1 MAIFC
6 DVVLPVPLDRAFTYK
21 LKADDDPPVGGRVVV
36 PFRNEKLTGVVT
48 RLHDEAPPVEA
59 RPIIAVLD
67 PEPILTAELMELA
80 AWIAQYYL
88 APLGE
93 VLRSMLP
100 LMAEVRRS
108 ISYRITEIGQ
118 AILFDGAQQG
128 SSRRSRRS
136 PEEQDIE
143 YTVLDYLSDG
153 QPAKSGT
160 LRRATGATAE
170 LLTSMLRKKWLL
182 RETEAAPRDA
192 RRLLRYAVLVA
203 DARPP
208 KLNENQLAILAELA
222 GAGGAL
228 PVPALRRLDLP
239 ATTLQ
244 TLVRRGLVTIEER
257 AAVFHLTGATGPV
270 NAHILNQAQQAALGN
285 IEATLDGQGFGA
297 SLLHGVTGSGKTAV
311 YLAAMQHARVAGR
324 SAILLV
330 PEIGLTPAMAGQLH
344 GCFASSVALL
354 HSALTPDERAEQ
366 WYRIRR
372 GEARIVVG
380 TRSAIFAPAV
390 NLGLIIVDEEHDTSY
405 KQEEIPRYHARDVAV
420 MRAKI
425 AGAAV
430 VLGSATPSLES
441 WRNAEAGK
449 YSLIEMKERVNQR
462 PLPVVDLVDMRFEFQ
477 QTGQESLFS
486 RALVERTRATLDRGE
501 QAIILLNRRGYSFA
515 VLCRACGEKIQ
526 CENCAIALTYHKPI
540 IPGDPQAAVVS
551 PSGQRLKCHY
561 CGYIKTVPKRCPKCE
576 SEHLFYLGAGSQQG
590 EERLQELFP
599 QARIGR
605 MDRDTIRNRFDMEH
619 LLARLHGGQINL
631 LVGTQMIAKG
641 HDIHGVTFVGVV
653 GADHALGLPDFRA
666 AERVF
671 QLLTQVSGRAGRG
684 DLPGNVLVQSY
695 YPEHYAIQCAATHD
709 YRAFVKKEMQYRKW
723 MHYPPYGVLAN
734 IIIQSPRLEEAA
746 GWATSLGKCF
756 AGMTLEHVRVLGP
769 ASAPIVRIK
778 RIYRFHL
785 LLKATQRQA
794 LARTL
799 RAGLAKA
806 EEMGIPRRNL
816 IVDVDAV
823 NLM

>member
-6 DVVLPVPLDRAFTYK
+6 DVVLPVPLDRPFTYK
-21 LKADDDPPVGGRVVV
+21 LKDGDDPPVGGRVVV
-36 PFRNEKLTGVVT
+36 PFRNEKMIGIVT

-59 RPIIAVLD
+59 RPIETVLD
-67 PEPILTAELMELA
+67 QEPILNPELMELA

-108 ISYRITEIGQ
+108 TSYRISEMGR
-118 AILFDGAQQG
+118 AILFEGAQQG
-128 SSRRSRRS
+128 SSRRSRRT
-136 PEEQDIE
+136 PDEQDIE
-143 YTVLDYLSDG
+143 YTVLNYLSDG
-153 QPAKSGT
+153 QPARSGT
-160 LRRATGATAE
+160 LRHATGATAE

-192 RRLLRYAVLVA
+192 RRLVRHAVLVA

-208 KLNENQLAILAELA
+208 KLNDNQLAILAELA
-222 GAGGAL
+222 GAGGSL
-228 PVPALRRLDLP
+228 PVPVLRRLALP
-239 ATTLQ
+239 ASTLQ
-244 TLVRRGLVTIEER
+244 TLVKRGLVTIEER
-257 AAVFHLTGATGPV
+257 SAAFHLSAAGPQV
-270 NAHILNQAQQAALGN
+270 QHELNHAQQAALGY
-285 IEATLDGQGFGA
+285 IVATLDSQGFGV

-311 YLAAMQHARVAGR
+311 YLAAMQRARLAGR

-330 PEIGLTPAMAGQLH
+330 PEIGLTPAMAAQLH
-344 GCFASSVALL
+344 TSFGDSVALL

-366 WYRIRR
+366 WYRIHR
-372 GEARIVVG
+372 GDARIVVG
-380 TRSAIFAPAV
+380 TRSAVFAPV
-390 NLGLIIVDEEHDTSY
+390 QNLGLVIVDEEHDSSY

-425 AGAAV
+425 NNATV

-441 WRNAEAGK
+441 WRNAETGK
-449 YSLIEMKERVNQR
+449 YALIEMKERVSQR
-462 PLPVVDLVDMRFEFQ
+462 PLPVVDLVDMRLEFQ
-477 QTGQESLFS
+477 QTGQDSIFS
-486 RALVERTRATLDRGE
+486 RVLLERAKAAIDRGE

-515 VLCRACGEKIQ
+515 VLCRSCGEKLQ
-526 CENCAIALTYHKPI
+526 CENCAIALTHHKPI
-540 IPGDPQAAVVS
+540 VPSDPHAAAIS
-551 PSGQRLKCHY
+551 PWGQRLKCHY
-561 CGYIKTVPKRCPKCE
+561 CGYVKTVPKQCPKCE

-599 QARIGR
+599 HARIGR

-619 LLARLHGGQINL
+619 LLGRLHSGQINL

-695 YPEHYAIQCAATHD
+695 YPEHYAIQAAAQHD
-709 YRAFVKKEMQYRKW
+709 FRGFVKKELQYRKW
-723 MHYPPYGVLAN
+723 MHYPPHAVLAN

-746 GWATSLGKCF
+746 GWAAALGKCF
-756 AGMTLEHVRVLGP
+756 AAIPLEQVRVLGP

-785 LLKATQRQA
+785 LLKAAQRQA
-794 LARTL
+794 LAQTL
-799 RAGLAKA
+799 RAGLAQA
-806 EEMGIPRRNL
+806 EAMGIPRRNL

>member
-6 DVVLPVPLDRAFTYK
+6 DVVLPVPLDRPFTYK
-21 LKADDDPPVGGRVVV
+21 LKDGDDPPVGGRVVV
-36 PFRNEKLTGVVT
+36 PFRNEKMIGIVT

-59 RPIIAVLD
+59 RPIETVLD
-67 PEPILTAELMELA
+67 QEPILNPELMELA

-108 ISYRITEIGQ
+108 TSYRISEIGR
-118 AILFDGAQQG
+118 AILFEGAQQG
-128 SSRRSRRS
+128 SSRRSRRT
-136 PEEQDIE
+136 PDEQDIE
-143 YTVLDYLSDG
+143 YTVLNYLSDG
-153 QPAKSGT
+153 QPARSGT
-160 LRRATGATAE
+160 LRHATGATSE
-170 LLTSMLRKKWLL
+170 LITSMLRKKWLL

-192 RRLLRYAVLVA
+192 RRLVRHAVLVA

-208 KLNENQLAILAELA
+208 KLNDNQLAILAELA
-222 GAGGAL
+222 GAGGSL
-228 PVPALRRLDLP
+228 PVPVLRRLALP
-239 ATTLQ
+239 ASTLQ
-244 TLVRRGLVTIEER
+244 TLVKRGLVTIEER
-257 AAVFHLTGATGPV
+257 SAAFHLSAAGPRV
-270 NAHILNQAQQAALGN
+270 QHELNHAQQAALGY
-285 IEATLDGQGFGA
+285 IGATLDGQGFGV

-311 YLAAMQHARVAGR
+311 YLAAMQRARLAGR

-330 PEIGLTPAMAGQLH
+330 PEIGLTPAMAAQLH
-344 GCFASSVALL
+344 TSFGDSVALL

-366 WYRIRR
+366 WYRIHR

-380 TRSAIFAPAV
+380 TRSAVFAPV
-390 NLGLIIVDEEHDTSY
+390 QNLGLIIVDEEHDSSY

-425 AGAAV
+425 NGAAV

-441 WRNAEAGK
+441 WRNAETGK
-449 YSLIEMKERVNQR
+449 YALIEMKERVSQR
-462 PLPVVDLVDMRFEFQ
+462 PLPMVDLVDMRLEFQ
-477 QTGQESLFS
+477 QTGQDSIFS
-486 RALVERTRATLDRGE
+486 RVLLERAKAAIDRGE

-515 VLCRACGEKIQ
+515 VLCRSCGEKLQ
-526 CENCAIALTYHKPI
+526 CENCAIALTHHKPMV
-540 IPGDPQAAVVS
+540 PSDPHAAAVN

-561 CGYIKTVPKRCPKCE
+561 CGYVKTVPKRCPKCE

-599 QARIGR
+599 HARIGR

-619 LLARLHGGQINL
+619 LLGRLHSGQINL

-695 YPEHYAIQCAATHD
+695 YPEHYAIQAAAQHD
-709 YRAFVKKEMQYRKW
+709 FRGFVKKELQYRKW
-723 MHYPPYGVLAN
+723 MHYPPHAVLAN

-746 GWATSLGKCF
+746 GWAAALGKCF
-756 AGMTLEHVRVLGP
+756 AAIPQEQVRVLGP

-785 LLKATQRQA
+785 LLKAAQRQA
-794 LARTL
+794 LAQTL
-799 RAGLAKA
+799 RAGLAQA
-806 EEMGIPRRNL
+806 EAMGIPRRNL

>member
-21 LKADDDPPVGGRVVV
+21 LKDEDDPPVGGRVVV
-36 PFRNEKLTGVVT
+36 PFRNEKLIGVVT

-59 RPIIAVLD
+59 RLIEAVLD
-67 PEPILTAELMELA
+67 QEPILSAELMELA

-108 ISYRITEIGQ
+108 TSYRISETGR

-128 SSRRSRRS
+128 SSRRSRRT
-136 PEEQDIE
+136 PDEQNIE

-153 QPAKSGT
+153 QPAKSAT
-160 LRRATGATAE
+160 LRHATGATAE
-170 LLTSMLRKKWLL
+170 LLTNMLRKKWLL

-192 RRLLRYAVLVA
+192 RRLVRYAVLVA

-222 GAGGAL
+222 GAGGSL
-228 PVPALRRLDLP
+228 PVPVLRRLSLP

-244 TLVRRGLVTIEER
+244 TLVKRGLVTVEER
-257 AAVFHLTGATGPV
+257 PAAFHLSARRTAGPAPV
-270 NAHILNQAQQAALGN
+270 STTPSKPRWGILWR
-285 IEATLDGQGFGA
+285 TLDGEGFGA
-297 SLLHGVTGSGKTAV
+297 CLLHGVTGSGKTAV
-311 YLAAMQHARVAGR
+311 YLAAMQHARLAGR

-330 PEIGLTPAMAGQLH
+330 PEIGLTPAMAAQLH
-344 GCFASSVALL
+344 SSFGDSVALL

-380 TRSAIFAPAV
+380 TRSAIFAPV
-390 NLGLIIVDEEHDTSY
+390 QNLGLIIVDEEHDSSY

-425 AGAAV
+425 SGATI

-441 WRNAEAGK
+441 WRNAETGK
-449 YSLIEMKERVNQR
+449 YALIEMKERVNQR
-462 PLPVVDLVDMRFEFQ
+462 PLPVVDLVDMRLEFQ
-477 QTGQESLFS
+477 ETGQESIFS
-486 RALVERTRATLDRGE
+486 RVLLERAKAAIDRGE

-515 VLCRACGEKIQ
+515 VLCRACGEKMQ
-526 CENCAIALTYHKPI
+526 CENCAIALTHHKPI
-540 IPGDPQAAVVS
+540 IPDDPRAAVAS

-561 CGYIKTVPKRCPKCE
+561 CGYVKTVPKRCPKCE

-619 LLARLHGGQINL
+619 LLDAAAQRAHQSAGG
-631 LVGTQMIAKG
+631 
-641 HDIHGVTFVGVV
+641 H
-653 GADHALGLPDFRA
+653 ADDRQGPRYPRRHLRRG
-666 AERVF
+666 
-671 QLLTQVSGRAGRG
+671 GGRG
-684 DLPGNVLVQSY
+684 PCSRPAGFPRRRTRLPAADPGLRPRRARRPARQRPGPELLPG
-695 YPEHYAIQCAATHD
+695 
-709 YRAFVKKEMQYRKW
+709 
-723 MHYPPYGVLAN
+723 
-734 IIIQSPRLEEAA
+734 
-746 GWATSLGKCF
+746 
-756 AGMTLEHVRVLGP
+756 
-769 ASAPIVRIK
+769 
-778 RIYRFHL
+778 
-785 LLKATQRQA
+785 
-794 LARTL
+794 TL
-799 RAGLAKA
+799 RH
-806 EEMGIPRRNL
+806 PVRRRSMTSEPL
-816 IVDVDAV
+816 
-823 NLM
+823 

>member
-1 MAIFC
+1 MSIFC

-21 LKADDDPPVGGRVVV
+21 LKAEDDPPVGGRVVV
-36 PFRNEKLTGVVT
+36 PFRQEKLIGVVT

-59 RPIIAVLD
+59 RLIESVLD
-67 PEPILTAELMELA
+67 QVPILNAELMELA

-108 ISYRITEIGQ
+108 VSYRISETGQ
-118 AILFDGAQQG
+118 TILFEGAQQG
-128 SSRRSRRS
+128 SSRRSRLTADD
-136 PEEQDIE
+136 QNIE
-143 YTVLDYLSDG
+143 YTVLNYLSDG

-160 LRRATGATAE
+160 LRNATGAATE
-170 LLTSMLRKKWLL
+170 LLTNMLRKKWLL

-192 RRLLRYAVLVA
+192 RRLVRFAVLVA

-208 KLNENQLAILAELA
+208 RLNENQLAILAELA
-222 GAGGAL
+222 GAGGSLPL
-228 PVPALRRLDLP
+228 PVLRRLEVP
-239 ATTLQ
+239 SSTLQ
-244 TLVRRGLVTIEER
+244 TLVKRGLVSIEER
-257 AAVFHLTGATGPV
+257 PAAFHLSAAAGPQTQHAL
-270 NAHILNQAQQAALGN
+270 NAEQQLALEKITAAL
-285 IEATLDGQGFGA
+285 DGEKFGA
-297 SLLHGVTGSGKTAV
+297 CLLHGVTGSGKTAV
-311 YLAAMQHARVAGR
+311 YLAAMQRARLAGR

-330 PEIGLTPAMAGQLH
+330 PEIGLTPAMAAQLH
-344 GCFASSVALL
+344 GTFGESVALL

-380 TRSAIFAPAV
+380 TRSAIFAPAE
-390 NLGLIIVDEEHDTSY
+390 NLGLIIVDEEHDLSY

-420 MRAKI
+420 IRAKI
-425 AGAAV
+425 AGATV

-441 WRNAEAGK
+441 WRNAETGK
-449 YSLIEMKERVNQR
+449 YGLIEMKERVNHR
-462 PLPVVDLVDMRFEFQ
+462 PLPVVDLVDMRLEFQ
-477 QTGQESLFS
+477 ETGQESIFS
-486 RALVERTRATLDRGE
+486 RVLLERAKAAIDRGE

-515 VLCRACGEKIQ
+515 VLCRACGEKMQ
-526 CENCAIALTYHKPI
+526 CENCAIALTHHKPI
-540 IPGDPQAAVVS
+540 LPGETVAS
-551 PSGQRLKCHY
+551 PAGQRLKCHY
-561 CGYIKTVPKRCPKCE
+561 CGYVKTVPKRCPKCE

-599 QARIGR
+599 HARIGR
-605 MDRDTIRNRFDMEH
+605 MDRDTVRNRFDMEH
-619 LLARLHGGQINL
+619 LLARLHSGEINL

-684 DLPGNVLVQSY
+684 ELPGNVLVQSY
-695 YPEHYAIQCAATHD
+695 YPEHYAIQCAAAHD
-709 YRAFVKKEMQYRKW
+709 FRTFVNKEMQYRKW
-723 MHYPPYGVLAN
+723 MHYPPHAVLAN
-734 IIIQSPRLEEAA
+734 IIVQSPRLEEAA
-746 GWATSLGKCF
+746 GWAASLGKCF
-756 AGMTLEHVRVLGP
+756 AAMPLEQVRVLGP

-785 LLKATQRQA
+785 LLKAAQRQA

-799 RAGLAKA
+799 RAGLAQA
-806 EEMGIPRRNL
+806 EAMGIPRRNL

>member
-1 MAIFC
+1 MSLFC

-21 LKADDDPPVGGRVVV
+21 LKAEDDPPVGGRVVV
-36 PFRNEKLTGVVT
+36 PFRQEKLIGVVT

-59 RPIIAVLD
+59 RLIESVLD
-67 PEPILTAELMELA
+67 QVPILNPELMELA

-108 ISYRITEIGQ
+108 ISYRISETGQ
-118 AILFDGAQQG
+118 SILFEGAQQG
-128 SSRRSRRS
+128 SSRRSRLS
-136 PEEQDIE
+136 ADEQNVE
-143 YTVLDYLSDG
+143 YTVLNYLSDG

-160 LRRATGATAE
+160 LRTATGATAE
-170 LLTSMLRKKWLL
+170 LLTNMLRKKWLL

-192 RRLLRYAVLVA
+192 RRTVRFAVLVA

-222 GAGGAL
+222 GAGGSLAI
-228 PVPALRRLDLP
+228 PVLRRLEVP
-239 ATTLQ
+239 SSTLQ
-244 TLVRRGLVTIEER
+244 TLVKRGLVSIEER
-257 AAVFHLTGATGPV
+257 PAAFHLSAAAGPQTQHV
-270 NAHILNQAQQAALGN
+270 LNAEQQAALTT
-285 IEATLDGQGFGA
+285 ITSALDEEKFTA
-297 SLLHGVTGSGKTAV
+297 CLLHGITGSGKTAV
-311 YLAAMQHARVAGR
+311 YLAAMQRARLAGR

-330 PEIGLTPAMAGQLH
+330 PEIGLTPAMAAQLH
-344 GCFASSVALL
+344 GTFGDSVALL

-380 TRSAIFAPAV
+380 TRSAIFAPAE
-390 NLGLIIVDEEHDTSY
+390 NLGLIIVDEEHDLSY

-420 MRAKI
+420 IRAKTV
-425 AGAAV
+425 GATV

-441 WRNAEAGK
+441 WRNAEMGK
-449 YSLIEMKERVNQR
+449 YALIEMKERVNHR
-462 PLPVVDLVDMRFEFQ
+462 PLPVVDLVDMRQEFQ
-477 QTGQESLFS
+477 ETGQESIFS
-486 RALVERTRATLDRGE
+486 RVLLERAKAAIDRGE

-515 VLCRACGEKIQ
+515 VLCRSCGEKMQ
-526 CENCAIALTYHKPI
+526 CENCAIALTHHKPI
-540 IPGDPQAAVVS
+540 LPGETVAG

-561 CGYIKTVPKRCPKCE
+561 CGYVKTVPKRCPKCE

-599 QARIGR
+599 HARIGR
-605 MDRDTIRNRFDMEH
+605 MDRDTVRNRFDMEH
-619 LLARLHGGQINL
+619 LLARLHSGEINL

-684 DLPGNVLVQSY
+684 ELPGNVLVQSY
-695 YPEHYAIQCAATHD
+695 YPEHYAIQCAAAHD
-709 YRAFVKKEMQYRKW
+709 FRSFVKKEMQYRKW
-723 MHYPPYGVLAN
+723 MHYPPHAVLAN
-734 IIIQSPRLEEAA
+734 IIVQSPRLEEAA
-746 GWATSLGKCF
+746 GWAASLGKCF
-756 AGMTLEHVRVLGP
+756 AAMPLEHVRVLGP

-785 LLKATQRQA
+785 LLKAGQRQA

-799 RAGLAKA
+799 RAGLAQA
-806 EEMGIPRRNL
+806 EAMGIPRRNL

>member
-1 MAIFC
+1 MATFC

-21 LKADDDPPVGGRVVV
+21 LKDDNGPPVGGRVVV
-36 PFRNEKLTGVVT
+36 PFRNEKLIGVVT

-59 RPIIAVLD
+59 RLIEAVLD
-67 PEPILTAELMELA
+67 REPILSAELMELA

-108 ISYRITEIGQ
+108 TSYRISETGLS
-118 AILFDGAQQG
+118 ILVEGAEQG
-128 SSRRSRRS
+128 SSRRSRRT
-136 PEEQDIE
+136 PDEQDIE
-143 YTVLDYLSDG
+143 YTVLNYLSDG
-153 QPAKSGT
+153 QPARSAT
-160 LRRATGATAE
+160 LRHATGATVE

-192 RRLLRYAVLVA
+192 RRLVRYAVLVA

-208 KLNENQLAILAELA
+208 KLNDNQLAILAELA
-222 GAGGAL
+222 GAGGSL
-228 PVPALRRLDLP
+228 PVPVLRRLDLP

-244 TLVRRGLVTIEER
+244 TLVKRGLVTIEER
-257 AAVFHLTGATGPV
+257 PAAFHLTGATRPAAEHV
-270 NAHILNQAQQAALGN
+270 LNHAQQTALAH
-285 IEATLDGQGFGA
+285 IEATLDGEGFGA
-297 SLLHGVTGSGKTAV
+297 CLLHGVTGSGKTAV
-311 YLAAMQHARVAGR
+311 YLAAMEHARLAGR

-330 PEIGLTPAMAGQLH
+330 PEIGLTPAMAAQLH
-344 GCFASSVALL
+344 SAFGGSVALL

-380 TRSAIFAPAV
+380 TRSAIFAPAM
-390 NLGLIIVDEEHDTSY
+390 NLGLIIVDEEHDQSY

-425 AGAAV
+425 SGATV

-441 WRNAEAGK
+441 WRNAETGK
-449 YSLIEMKERVNQR
+449 YALIEMKERVNQR
-462 PLPVVDLVDMRFEFQ
+462 PLPVVDLVDMRLEFQ
-477 QTGQESLFS
+477 ETGKESIFS
-486 RALVERTRATLDRGE
+486 RVLLERAKAAIDRGE

-515 VLCRACGEKIQ
+515 VLCRACGEKLQ
-526 CENCAIALTYHKPI
+526 CENCAIALTHHKPI
-540 IPGDPQAAVVS
+540 IPGETIANPA
-551 PSGQRLKCHY
+551 GQRLKCHY
-561 CGYIKTVPKRCPKCE
+561 CGYVKTVLKRCPKCE

-599 QARIGR
+599 HARIGR

-619 LLARLHGGQINL
+619 LLRRLHSGEINL

-695 YPEHYAIQCAATHD
+695 YPEHYAIQCAAAHD
-709 YRAFVKKEMQYRKW
+709 FRAFVKKEMQYRKW
-723 MHYPPYGVLAN
+723 MHYPPHATLAN
-734 IIIQSPRLEEAA
+734 IIVQSQRLEEAA
-746 GWATSLGKCF
+746 GWATSLGKSF
-756 AGMTLEHVRVLGP
+756 AAMPLDHVRVLGP

-785 LLKATQRQA
+785 LLKSEKRQA
-794 LARTL
+794 MARTL
-799 RAGLAKA
+799 RAGLAQA
-806 EEMGIPRRNL
+806 EALGIPRRNL

>member
-1 MAIFC
+1 MSTFC

-21 LKADDDPPVGGRVVV
+21 LKAEDDPPVGGRVVV
-36 PFRNEKLTGVVT
+36 PFRQEKLIGVVT

-59 RPIIAVLD
+59 RLIESVLD
-67 PEPILTAELMELA
+67 QVPILNPELMELA

-108 ISYRITEIGQ
+108 VSYRISEVGQ
-118 AILFDGAQQG
+118 TILFEGAQQG
-128 SSRRSRRS
+128 SSRRSRLTADD
-136 PEEQDIE
+136 QNIE
-143 YTVLDYLSDG
+143 YTVLNYLSDG
-153 QPAKSGT
+153 QPAKSAT
-160 LRRATGATAE
+160 LRNATGATAE
-170 LLTSMLRKKWLL
+170 LLTNMLRKKWLL

-192 RRLLRYAVLVA
+192 RRLVRFAVLVA
-203 DARPP
+203 AARPP

-222 GAGGAL
+222 GAGGSL
-228 PVPALRRLDLP
+228 PIPVLRRLEVP
-239 ATTLQ
+239 STTLQ
-244 TLVRRGLVTIEER
+244 TLVKRGLVSIEER
-257 AAVFHLTGATGPV
+257 PAAFHLSAAAGPQTQHV
-270 NAHILNQAQQAALGN
+270 LNAEQQAALEK
-285 IEATLDGQGFGA
+285 ITAALDGENFA
-297 SLLHGVTGSGKTAV
+297 ACLLHGITGSGKTAV
-311 YLAAMQHARVAGR
+311 YLAAMQHARLAGR

-330 PEIGLTPAMAGQLH
+330 PEIGLTPAMAAQLH
-344 GCFASSVALL
+344 GTFGDSVALL

-380 TRSAIFAPAV
+380 TRSAIFAPAE
-390 NLGLIIVDEEHDTSY
+390 NLGLIIVDEEHDLSY

-420 MRAKI
+420 IRAKTV
-425 AGAAV
+425 GATV

-441 WRNAEAGK
+441 WRNAETGK
-449 YSLIEMKERVNQR
+449 YALIEMKERVNHR
-462 PLPVVDLVDMRFEFQ
+462 PLPVVDLVDMRLEFQ
-477 QTGQESLFS
+477 ETGQESIFS
-486 RALVERTRATLDRGE
+486 RVLLERAKAAIDRGE

-515 VLCRACGEKIQ
+515 VLCRACGEKMQ
-526 CENCAIALTYHKPI
+526 CENCAIALTHHKPI
-540 IPGDPQAAVVS
+540 LPGETVAS
-551 PSGQRLKCHY
+551 PAGQRLKCHY
-561 CGYIKTVPKRCPKCE
+561 CGYVKTVPKRCPKCE

-605 MDRDTIRNRFDMEH
+605 MDRDTVRNRFDMEH
-619 LLARLHGGQINL
+619 LLARLHSGEINL

-684 DLPGNVLVQSY
+684 ELPGNVLVQSY
-695 YPEHYAIQCAATHD
+695 YPEHYAIQCAAAHD
-709 YRAFVKKEMQYRKW
+709 FRSFVKKEMQYRKW
-723 MHYPPYGVLAN
+723 MHYPPHAVLAN
-734 IIIQSPRLEEAA
+734 IIVQSPRLEEAA
-746 GWATSLGKCF
+746 GWAASLGKCF
-756 AGMTLEHVRVLGP
+756 AAMPLEQVRVLGP

-785 LLKATQRQA
+785 LLKAGQRHA

-799 RAGLAKA
+799 RAGLAQA
-806 EEMGIPRRNL
+806 EAMGIPRRNL